1 MDLSNLKPAIGST
14 KNRKRLGR
22 GPGSGQGK
30 TAGKG
35 HKGQNARSG
44 GGVKAGFEGGQMPLQ
59 RRLPKR
65 GFTPLNK
72 KVFALVNLRDLQD
85 NFEAG
90 SVIDLEALGKAGLI
104 KKIFDGI
111 KILGDGDID
120 KALTVRAHR
129 FSKTAEQKIAA
140 AGGTVEVI

>member
-1 MDLSNLKPAIGST
+1 
-14 KNRKRLGR
+14 
-22 GPGSGQGK
+22 
-30 TAGKG
+30 
-35 HKGQNARSG
+35 
-44 GGVKAGFEGGQMPLQ
+44 MPLQ